1 MENNSLDEEYRRLLR
16 RGDEEREQR
25 LRAERAAHVPESRP
39 GPLPQWPADK
49 DHMKVTEAALLLEA
63 GYPSAPFVKPNDG
76 ALRSEISKVY
86 RGVVDVAGDI
96 VRFARASLIDLI
108 HPTLGR
114 SAFPDE
120 ADVDYFIG
128 PEAFETVRNWIGN
141 GAKPTA
147 LPEPVVIEAKVPP
160 NEGGAG
166 EAKNSAPA
174 TITELP
180 QTPSSNEPGAI
191 ALRELQRGGDDTDA
205 AAAVLYCHPKIKNFK
220 LAGAVPS
227 GRTAS
232 SKSQAERGRLLRLR
246 VNKRY
251 PNFRADYSST

>member
-16 RGDEEREQR
+16 RGDEERER
-25 LRAERAAHVPESRP
+25 LLAERAAHVPESRP

-63 GYPSAPFVKPNDG
+63 GYPAAPFVKPNDG

-120 ADVDYFIG
+120 ADADYIIG
-128 PEAFETVRNWIGN
+128 PEAFEAVRNWIGN

-147 LPEPVVIEAKVPP
+147 LPEPAVIDATVPP
-160 NEGGAG
+160 NEAD
-166 EAKNSAPA
+166 
-174 TITELP
+174 
-180 QTPSSNEPGAI
+180 
-191 ALRELQRGGDDTDA
+191 GDDLKDA
-205 AAAVLYCHPKIKNFK
+205 APNKRGPASKKRTEATARMIEAVRN
-220 LAGAVPS
+220 GEM
-227 GRTAS
+227 TAS
-232 SKSQAERGRLLRLR
+232 QLRCMKQKELEKLYPDGKRTMLVKAREEALKILR
-246 VNKRY
+246 QNSDKT
-251 PNFRADYSST
+251 PTNDK